1 MNGRK
6 RDPNAP
12 PVLTRNQEIAALK
25 EEARPFKFGF
35 ILKGREMEVVCIH
48 CDYRSLKFIMD
59 SVETRPDFVR
69 WFPSR
74 ETIEDRA
81 DKLYRERLT
90 RHRVR
95 GDGL

>member
-1 MNGRK
+1 MTGRK
-6 RDPNAP
+6 RDSNAP

-25 EEARPFKFGF
+25 EESRSFKFGF
-35 ILKGREMEVVCIH
+35 ILKGRDAEVVCIS
-48 CDYRSLKFIMD
+48 CDYGSLKFIMD
-59 SVETRPDFVR
+59 SVETRPDFMR

-81 DKLYRERLT
+81 DKLYGERLT

-95 GDGL
+95 EN